1 MSEEGRCQ
9 PVRSAMG
16 ATETQYETGL
26 YGDVPRLKGTT
37 IHLQLIVVMQGSGL
51 SDLPLFEEKP
61 KLQISM

>member
-1 MSEEGRCQ
+1 
-9 PVRSAMG
+9 MG
-16 ATETQYETGL
+16 ATETQYEMGL

-51 SDLPLFEEKP
+51 PDLPLFEEKP